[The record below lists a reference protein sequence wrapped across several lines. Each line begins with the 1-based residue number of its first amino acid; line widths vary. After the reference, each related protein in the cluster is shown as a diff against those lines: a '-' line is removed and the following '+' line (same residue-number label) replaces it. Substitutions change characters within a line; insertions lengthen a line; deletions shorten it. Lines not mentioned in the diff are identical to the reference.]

1 MSQPSKPL
9 AKPLAK
15 PPASAPAGAPVEE
28 HDLVVQDGTHL
39 HLDRYPARSAA
50 PTGSVVFL
58 HGFTMYARPYRHVAE
73 AFAEAGLH
81 VTALD
86 VRGHGLSQGRRGH
99 VRRFSDFVD
108 DLEAVLD
115 WTRARA
121 AASAPLVVSGHSH
134 GALIA
139 LAHAFSG
146 RSRVSALALGAPWL
160 GLTMKVPVVKR
171 AAAPVMGWLWPTL
184 ALANGIRVEDV
195 TRDPEVQRRLADDP
209 LIHHVATAR
218 WFNES
223 LSVQAHILAGAGHL
237 SIPTFMAIPDQDR
250 IASAETTASFA
261 HAAQAAGAPVQT
273 RSYPGVFHEL
283 FLEPER
289 DGIIADL
296 VAWTVGTIASGV
308 VPRHNPRIL

>member
-1 MSQPSKPL
+1 MSQTSKPL
-9 AKPLAK
+9 AGPSTKPVGAPLA
-15 PPASAPAGAPVEE
+15 GAAAEE
-28 HDLVVQDGTHL
+28 HELVVQDGTHL
-39 HLDRYPARSAA
+39 HMDWYPARSE
-50 PTGSVVFL
+50 TSIGSVVFL
-58 HGFTMYARPYRHVAE
+58 HGFTMYARPYRHVAA
-73 AFAEAGLH
+73 AFADAGLH

-99 VRRFSDFVD
+99 VRRFTEFLD

-115 WTRARA
+115 WTQARGVEG
-121 AASAPLVVSGHSH
+121 APLVVAGHSH

-139 LAHAFSG
+139 LAYAFSG
-146 RSRVSALALGAPWL
+146 RSPISALVLGAPWL
-160 GLTMKVPVVKR
+160 GLTMKVPLVKR
-171 AAAPVMGWLWPTL
+171 AASPVMGWLWPTL

-223 LSVQAHILAGAGHL
+223 LSVQAHILAVAGQL
-237 SIPTFMAIPDQDR
+237 SIPTFIALPGEDR
-250 IASAETTASFA
+250 IASVETAASFA
-261 HAAQAAGAPVQT
+261 RAAQAAGAPVQT

-289 DGIIADL
+289 DAIIADI
-296 VAWTVGTIASGV
+296 VSWTAETIASGV